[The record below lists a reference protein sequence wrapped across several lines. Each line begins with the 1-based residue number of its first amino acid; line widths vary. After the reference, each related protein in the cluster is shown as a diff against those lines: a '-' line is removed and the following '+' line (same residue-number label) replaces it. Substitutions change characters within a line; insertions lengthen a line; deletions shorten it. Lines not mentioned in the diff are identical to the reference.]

1 MNVNT
6 TTASKKSNRRSF
18 NTSSPLSP
26 ILRSVSFDIRNSQKG
41 FGSRKFTLA
50 LLLLFTILASPLWAQ
65 KATDFILM
73 IDISKSMFEEKGEQ
87 VELLVKDVMK
97 RQLSYRDTFHLLSF
111 GNEAE
116 FEISRTLRDQK
127 QIEEVL
133 ARLML
138 LQPLDANTDIVSALK
153 FVGEYANELPLHTN
167 KQVLILSDDVHD
179 PPAGSS
185 YAVGPENEQRIDSI
199 ADYFKRNGWRVNVV
213 VFPAEAQSADVQTG
227 LLAQLAALLGTVPV
241 AHSGNIDET
250 SLAATGAVEIVY
262 PSSSLQA
269 GRRGFTLPLT
279 FVNHG
284 SAETTVRLTAVRHR
298 GTNLLTQ
305 TDSVV
310 LPAGENGGIEADLDL
325 PAGLEEGLNTVRIEL
340 GIEGAPNAFP
350 LEQEIRLEIG
360 SAAGGTGGADFN
372 VYYLFIPLLL
382 IVFVLILFL
391 VRRVF
396 GSSGKDDQ
404 QRRSAGSGT
413 PDLSGI
419 GKKAPTDRN
428 FAEGI
433 GYRKDED
440 KSSTML
446 SEAKRGRSGD
456 RETPYDSR
464 GVSSG
469 GNHMGEAQNAFEN
482 FKSSASKSSLP
493 VRGKSTTE
501 GSDSVSILGS
511 YAAREKDNRDRIP
524 LSLAERSKA
533 KSSQQRAH
541 QRIRGAGKGKEGDIG
556 VEMRADFQ
564 HNFLGRNTHW
574 FSPGD
579 SFSVGAPGE
588 SDYEI
593 TTIQIDGVIASV
605 RRVDENLNFSPIQE
619 DYFPELRGQTVEN
632 CLGRH
637 FRVVSPES
645 GKETALVFKK
655 YISPLERLNRLLH
668 MTDAPGK
675 PDSDLD

>member
-1 MNVNT
+1 M
-6 TTASKKSNRRSF
+6 
-18 NTSSPLSP
+18 
-26 ILRSVSFDIRNSQKG
+26 
-41 FGSRKFTLA
+41 
-50 LLLLFTILASPLWAQ
+50 LASSLSAQ

-73 IDISKSMFEEKGEQ
+73 IDSSKSMFEEKGEQ

-97 RQLSYRDTFHLLSF
+97 RQLSYRDTFHLVSF
-111 GNEAE
+111 GDDAE

-167 KQVLILSDDVHD
+167 KQILILSDDAHD
-179 PPAGSS
+179 PPPVSS
-185 YAVGPENEQRIDSI
+185 YAVGPKNEQRIESI
-199 ADYFKRNGWRVNVV
+199 ADYFKRNGWKVNVV
-213 VFPAEAQSADVQTG
+213 LFPSETQSAGVQTG
-227 LLAQLAALLGTVPV
+227 LLAQLAALLGSKPV
-241 AHSGNIDET
+241 AHNGNIAET
-250 SLAATGAVEIVY
+250 ALAATGALEIVY
-262 PSSSLQA
+262 PSGSIQA

-298 GTNLLTQ
+298 GSNLLTQ
-305 TDSVV
+305 TDSLV
-310 LPAGENGGIEADLDL
+310 LPASESGELKAVLEL
-325 PAGLEEGLNTVRIEL
+325 PAGLEEGINAIRVEL
-340 GIEGAPNAFP
+340 GIEGAANAFP

-360 SAAGGTGGADFN
+360 AAAGGIGTGDFN

-382 IVFVLILFL
+382 ILFVLVFFL
-391 VRRVF
+391 LRRVF
-396 GSSGKDDQ
+396 GAAGKDDK
-404 QRRSAGSGT
+404 QRKSVGSGT
-413 PDLSGI
+413 PDFSGF

-433 GYRKDED
+433 GYRKEED

-446 SEAKRGRSGD
+446 SEAKRGRFAD
-456 RETPYDSR
+456 RETPFDSR

-469 GNHMGEAQNAFEN
+469 GNRMGEAQSTFTS
-482 FKSSASKSSLP
+482 FKNTASKSSLP
-493 VRGKSTTE
+493 VRDKSSSE

-511 YAAREKDNRDRIP
+511 YAAREKENRDRIP
-524 LSLAERSKA
+524 LSLAEKSKA
-533 KSSQQRAH
+533 KSTQQRAH

-574 FSPGD
+574 FSPGA

-588 SDYEI
+588 ADYEI
-593 TTIQIDGVIASV
+593 TSIQIDGVIANV
-605 RRVDENLNFSPIQE
+605 RRVDENFTLSPIQE
-619 DYFPELRGQTVEN
+619 DYFPELRGRPVDN

-645 GKETALVFKK
+645 GKETALVFKM
-655 YISPLERLNRLLH
+655 YIPPLERLNRLLH

-675 PDSDLD
+675 PDSDID